1 METTYYEL
9 DDLMVMV
16 IKINGVYQYYLRDTT
31 EPYEPFVFAFGI
43 MDKFTEEELWE
54 REDYLWDCLNNSYDE

>member
-16 IKINGVYQYYLRDTT
+16 IKINGVYQYYLHDTT
-31 EPYEPFVFAFGI
+31 GPYEPYEFAFGI